1 MVEGQSETCGGSSG
15 PPCNISVVFAAF
27 QNAHLVAIT
36 PNWEFDLC
44 IILVP
49 HENFN
54 GTTITAYY
62 RNGTLG
68 SQNKETYTFTDE
80 PDVVNMTLSNDL
92 SILYQFRMLYADL
105 EACFIVNFI
114 PESIGC
120 RLWIFNDATSE
131 QITACSEAHA
141 KACPGTVHDTWDED
155 ACDRL
160 LESA

>member
-1 MVEGQSETCGGSSG
+1 MIALFCLLLLCISMPMTVKSETCGGSSG

-80 PDVVNMTLSNDL
+80 PDVVNMTLSNGKD
-92 SILYQFRMLYADL
+92 SCFFGQGPQKGHQTSAYFTNSGCCML
-105 EACFIVNFI
+105 
-114 PESIGC
+114 
-120 RLWIFNDATSE
+120 TS
-131 QITACSEAHA
+131 
-141 KACPGTVHDTWDED
+141 KPV
-155 ACDRL
+155 L
-160 LESA
+160 